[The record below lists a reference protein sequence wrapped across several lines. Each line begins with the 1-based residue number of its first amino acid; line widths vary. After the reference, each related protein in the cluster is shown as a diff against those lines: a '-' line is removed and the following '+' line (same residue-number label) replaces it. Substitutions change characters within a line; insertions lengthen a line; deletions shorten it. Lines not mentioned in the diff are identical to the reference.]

1 MSTVPQVDSL
11 FSENLFTYMRRY
23 LDGCRGL
30 VSAFQRLSPALQQI
44 KSALNL
50 DGDVRIGRQYR
61 TLCRSVRH
69 GAEQTLVVTDLLD
82 GVQSMKQNRQ
92 RWERID
98 RELGAAIEGTSTV
111 GQQYTYLR
119 DFESELSVRMEGLL
133 RAQDKL
139 RMACQQIKEENK
151 ALKGRSTVSS
161 TTGFWPN
168 IIPGFIRGIRLGYIL
183 EYIHFGLVAL
193 ILVLVSPYCSQ
204 FVYDRFGF
212 PPYLTYSLIFLGGCC
227 YCCCYCCCCKYLIS
241 KCLISKY
248 LISIS
253 KYFNDL
259 IRKYQLKQAKENEI
273 FTEINNL
280 VSEIND
286 LGEISVRTV
295 DRRSTLLPQVRVA
308 VERFFKENTEHDH
321 ENIQK
326 FRAELKFLIARL

>member
-30 VSAFQRLSPALQQI
+30 VSAFQRLSPSLQQL
-44 KSALNL
+44 KSFLNL

-111 GQQYTYLR
+111 GQQYAFLR

-139 RMACQQIKEENK
+139 RMACQQIKQENK
-151 ALKGRSTVSS
+151 ALKGRSTASS

-168 IIPGFIRGIRLGYIL
+168 IIPGFIRGIRSGYIL

-204 FVYDRFGF
+204 FLYDRFRF

-227 YCCCYCCCCKYLIS
+227 YCCCCKYLIR
-241 KCLISKY
+241 
-248 LISIS
+248 
-253 KYFNDL
+253 KYFKDL
-259 IRKYQLKQAKENEI
+259 IRKYQKKQAKENEI
-273 FTEINNL
+273 FTEVDNL
-280 VSEIND
+280 VSEINN

-295 DRRSTLLPQVRVA
+295 DRRTTFLPQVRVA
-308 VERFFKENTEHDH
+308 VERFFKENTEKDH

-326 FRAELKFLIARL
+326 YRAELRVLIARL